1 MSAYLRLSF
10 TDRCNLRCRYCMPG
24 QGVAELRH
32 DDLLR
37 FEEYYR
43 LLEHI
48 HRAVGLHKIRITGGE
63 PLVRR
68 GAVDFI
74 AGVAQRFPGCE
85 ISLTTNATLLDRHAP
100 AIAAAGVK
108 RVNISL
114 DTLDPR
120 RYAELTR
127 GGHLADALA
136 GIAAAKAAGLAFKLN
151 AVLLRGINDD
161 GLERL
166 VVFAM
171 EQGAASLR
179 FIELMAVGEATAHAP
194 AWYLSAA
201 EALKR
206 LESFF
211 EPGKPRPTANG
222 YAMEVRRDG
231 LHTEL
236 GFIPSVSEPFCTT
249 CDRLRLDSTGGL
261 RQCLFADEA
270 LPLGHM
276 LRRGESAEALETAI
290 AALWNRKG
298 RPDARCQAA
307 AMNTIG
313 G

>member
-74 AGVAQRFPGCE
+74 AGVAQRFPGSE
-85 ISLTTNATLLDRHAP
+85 IVLTTNAVLLERYAA
-100 AIAAAGVK
+100 AITAAGVR

-120 RYAELTR
+120 RYSELTR
-127 GGHLADALA
+127 RGNLDDALA
-136 GIAAAKAAGLAFKLN
+136 GIAAAKQAGLAFKLN
-151 AVLLRGINDD
+151 AVLLRGVNDD
-161 GLERL
+161 ELERL

-171 EQGAASLR
+171 EQGAASMR

-194 AWYLSAA
+194 QWYFSAA
-201 EALKR
+201 EALDHLKT
-206 LESFF
+206 SFAL
-211 EPGKPRPTANG
+211 GDPRPTANG
-222 YAMEVRRDG
+222 YAMDARRGD

-236 GFIPSVSEPFCTT
+236 GFIPSVSEPFCDA

-261 RQCLFADEA
+261 RQCLFAGEA

-276 LRRGESAEALETAI
+276 LRRGDSAETLETAI
-290 AALWNRKG
+290 AELWNRKG